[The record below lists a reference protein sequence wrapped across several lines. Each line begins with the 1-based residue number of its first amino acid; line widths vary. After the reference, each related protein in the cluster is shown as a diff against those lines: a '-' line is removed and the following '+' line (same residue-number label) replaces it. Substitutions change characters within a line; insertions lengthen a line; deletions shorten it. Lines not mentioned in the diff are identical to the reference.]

1 MRDEPVAT
9 AEKIIADMDAAFA
22 NRDLE
27 ALSALFTE
35 DATPESF
42 LAARIL
48 NKPEGVCRGKR
59 EIREVLRELVEH
71 GVPWGSHAP
80 PLVRG
85 NMAAVE
91 FKTASSDCDTFSVD
105 VLEIANG
112 KIKSLRAYAG
122 WRAMPVRT
130 QTSPTVETPG
140 ARRHMGQSRVRPCGV
155 SDAGSETAVCV
166 RGSRRFNGRSESGR
180 ASTRES
186 RR

>member
-1 MRDEPVAT
+1 MRDESVAT
-9 AEKIIADMDAAFA
+9 VEKIIADMDAAFA

-35 DATPESF
+35 DATLESF

-48 NKPEGVCRGKR
+48 KKPEGVCRGKG
-59 EIREVLRELVEH
+59 EIREVLRKLVEH

-91 FKTASSDCDTFSVD
+91 FKTASSDRDTFSVD
-105 VLEIANG
+105 VLEIENG

-122 WRAMPVRT
+122 WRAMPNSNADEPDR
-130 QTSPTVETPG
+130 
-140 ARRHMGQSRVRPCGV
+140 
-155 SDAGSETAVCV
+155 
-166 RGSRRFNGRSESGR
+166 
-180 ASTRES
+180 
-186 RR
+186 